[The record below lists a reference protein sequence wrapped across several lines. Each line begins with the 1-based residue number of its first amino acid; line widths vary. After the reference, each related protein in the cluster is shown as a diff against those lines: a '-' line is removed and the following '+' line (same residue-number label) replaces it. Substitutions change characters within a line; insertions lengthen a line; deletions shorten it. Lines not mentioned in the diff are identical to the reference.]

1 MIPIEFEATFQNINV
16 ADLRNKLEGIGA
28 AQVHEEQLL
37 SRVAFNLPTID
48 SNAFVRVRNEFG
60 KITMTYKS
68 IKGDTIDGQKEVE
81 LDIDNFENGIVFL
94 RALGCNEKAYQET
107 KRETWKTG
115 NGVMV
120 TIDTW
125 PFLETFVE
133 IEGENELDVRTISE
147 ELGFKWVNAI
157 FDGVTLQY
165 ANKYHIT
172 KERINDHTPKIM
184 FDMENP
190 FL

>member
-1 MIPIEFEATFQNINV
+1 M
-16 ADLRNKLEGIGA
+16 
-28 AQVHEEQLL
+28 
-37 SRVAFNLPTID
+37 
-48 SNAFVRVRNEFG
+48 
-60 KITMTYKS
+60 
-68 IKGDTIDGQKEVE
+68 
-81 LDIDNFENGIVFL
+81 
-94 RALGCNEKAYQET
+94 
-107 KRETWKTG
+107 
-115 NGVMV
+115 

-133 IEGENELDVRTISE
+133 IEGENELEVRNISE
-147 ELGFKWVNAI
+147 QLGFNWGNAI

-172 KERINDHTPKIM
+172 KERINNQTPKII